1 MFHVKHYGGKTM
13 LIITDFRSIN
23 TDRVTCIEINTNR
36 NGTATIYADN
46 RVIVSGYNDVI
57 TKDIYDDII
66 YSITSGKKSYN
77 VATHVSNILKK
88 YSYKEV
94 VL

>member
-1 MFHVKHYGGKTM
+1 M
-13 LIITDFRSIN
+13 LIITETRSIN
-23 TDRVTCIEINTNR
+23 TDHVTCIEINTNR
-36 NGTATIYADN
+36 NGRATIYADN
-46 RVIVSGYNDVI
+46 RVIISGYNDVI

-77 VATHVSNILKK
+77 VSAHMANILKQ
-88 YSYKEV
+88 YSYREV

>member
-1 MFHVKHYGGKTM
+1 M
-13 LIITDFRSIN
+13 LIITDTKTIN
-23 TDRVTCIEINTNR
+23 SDRITCIEVCTNIK
-36 NGTATIYADN
+36 GIATLYADDYA
-46 RVIVSGYNDVI
+46 IISGYNAVI

>member
-1 MFHVKHYGGKTM
+1 M

-46 RVIVSGYNDVI
+46 RVIISGYNDSI
-57 TKDIYDDII
+57 TKAIYDDII

>member
-1 MFHVKHYGGKTM
+1 M
-13 LIITDFRSIN
+13 LIINEYRTIN
-23 TDRVTCIEINTNR
+23 TDRVACIEMNTNR

-46 RVIVSGYNDVI
+46 RVILSGYNDVI
-57 TKDIYDDII
+57 TKQLYDDII

-77 VATHVSNILKK
+77 VAAHVSKIVET
-88 YSYKEV
+88 YSYREV

>member
-1 MFHVKHYGGKTM
+1 M
-13 LIITDFRSIN
+13 LIVNEYRTIN
-23 TDRVTCIEINTNR
+23 TDRVACIEMTTNR

-46 RVIVSGYNDVI
+46 RVIISGYNDVI
-57 TKDIYDDII
+57 TKSIYDDII

-77 VATHVSNILKK
+77 VATHVSNILKQ

>member
-1 MFHVKHYGGKTM
+1 M
-13 LIITDFRSIN
+13 LIITEYRTIN
-23 TDRVTCIEINTNR
+23 TDHVTCIEMNTNR

-46 RVIVSGYNDVI
+46 RVIVSGYNDSI
-57 TKDIYDDII
+57 TKAIYDDII

-77 VATHVSNILKK
+77 VAAHVSKILET
-88 YSYKEV
+88 YSYREV

>member
-1 MFHVKHYGGKTM
+1 M
-13 LIITDFRSIN
+13 LIITETKSIN

-46 RVIVSGYNDVI
+46 RVIISGYNDVI
-57 TKDIYDDII
+57 TKQLYDDII

-77 VATHVSNILKK
+77 VAVHVSKILET
-88 YSYKEV
+88 YSYREV

>member
-1 MFHVKHYGGKTM
+1 M
-13 LIITDFRSIN
+13 LIITETRSIN
-23 TDRVTCIEINTNR
+23 SDRVTCIEINTNR

-57 TKDIYDDII
+57 TKKIYDDII
-66 YSITSGKKSYN
+66 YSMTSGKKSYN
-77 VATHVSNILKK
+77 VAAHVSNILKM
-88 YSYKEV
+88 YEFKEV